1 MLEVGSAMPTFMLRN
16 AQREEVTQEN
26 FAGAIAV
33 LAFYPMAFT
42 GG

>member
-1 MLEVGSAMPTFMLRN
+1 MLEVGAKLPEFTMRN
-16 AQREEVTQEN
+16 SHREEVTQEQ
-26 FAGAIAV
+26 FGESIAV

>member
-1 MLEVGSAMPTFMLRN
+1 MLQLGERMPAFALRN
-16 AQREEVTQEN
+16 AQREEVTEAA

-33 LAFYPMAFT
+33 LAFYPMSFT

>member
-1 MLEVGSAMPTFMLRN
+1 MLEVGSRMPEFTMRN
-16 AQREEVTQEN
+16 PQREEVTQEA
-26 FAGAIAV
+26 FAGGIAV